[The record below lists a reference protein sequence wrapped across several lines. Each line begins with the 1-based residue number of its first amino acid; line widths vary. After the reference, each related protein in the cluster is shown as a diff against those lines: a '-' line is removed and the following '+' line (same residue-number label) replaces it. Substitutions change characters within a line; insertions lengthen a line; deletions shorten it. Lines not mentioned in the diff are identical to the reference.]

1 MSAPTETV
9 APAPEVK
16 PEETVAPAT
25 EATPAE
31 PKPEEA
37 APATV
42 SLIKQGFSFPVLMI
56 LIRRGLRKK

>member
-42 SLIKQGFSFPVLMI
+42 SSIKQGFFFPVLMI
-56 LIRRGLRKK
+56 LIRRRLRKK